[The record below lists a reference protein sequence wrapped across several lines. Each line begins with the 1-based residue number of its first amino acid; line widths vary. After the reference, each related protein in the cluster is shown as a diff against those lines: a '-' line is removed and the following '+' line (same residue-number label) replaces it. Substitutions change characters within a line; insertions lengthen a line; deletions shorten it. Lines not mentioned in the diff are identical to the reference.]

1 MRLSVLFLLCASAV
15 QAEPLF
21 TPVTVPHHQYDGG
34 WEHFVGG
41 GLTAFDC
48 NGDGR
53 TDLAAAGGSNPAAV
67 FVNESNDAIR
77 LRMEPLAASDTTG
90 LYALDINNDSH
101 LDLVMLRVG
110 PDQIWLGDGACGFAP
125 TDMIDFPDKWTT
137 AFSATWE
144 QGQDRPTLAMGHYV
158 DRSNPDG
165 PFQACDTNSL
175 WRPEGDGWEQTML
188 APGFCPL
195 SALFTDWSRSGQADL
210 RLSNDRHY
218 YVTGGAEQLWQMA
231 PVPRLYNEADGW
243 GEHHIWGMG
252 IATRDLDRDGRDEV
266 FLSSMGDQRLQ
277 RPTGDGP
284 GYLDVPFDVGST
296 AHRPYTGGD
305 GRPSTGWHIAF
316 GDVQNDGRDDAF
328 IAKGNVQQMPGM
340 AMDDPN
346 NLLIA
351 QPDGTFTEA
360 GLSAGVAS
368 LHRGRGAALVD
379 LDNDGLLDLA
389 VVNRRAP
396 MEVWHNT
403 STDTGNWLSLDLSQP
418 DTNTRA
424 IGAWIEVDD
433 GTSVQSREL
442 VVGGGHAGGSDA
454 PQHFGLGGATSVQV
468 RVLWPNA
475 PASGWTTV
483 QTNQR
488 YRLRPGA
495 APEAY

>member
-1 MRLSVLFLLCASAV
+1 
-15 QAEPLF
+15 
-21 TPVTVPHHQYDGG
+21 
-34 WEHFVGG
+34 
-41 GLTAFDC
+41 
-48 NGDGR
+48 
-53 TDLAAAGGSNPAAV
+53 
-67 FVNESNDAIR
+67 
-77 LRMEPLAASDTTG
+77 
-90 LYALDINNDSH
+90 
-101 LDLVMLRVG
+101 
-110 PDQIWLGDGACGFAP
+110 
-125 TDMIDFPDKWTT
+125 
-137 AFSATWE
+137 
-144 QGQDRPTLAMGHYV
+144 
-158 DRSNPDG
+158 
-165 PFQACDTNSL
+165 
-175 WRPEGDGWEQTML
+175 
-188 APGFCPL
+188 
-195 SALFTDWSRSGQADL
+195 
-210 RLSNDRHY
+210 
-218 YVTGGAEQLWQMA
+218 MA
-231 PVPRLYNEADGW
+231 PVPRLYTEADGW
-243 GEHHIWGMG
+243 AEHHIWGMG

-284 GYLDVPFDVGST
+284 GYVDVPYAVGST

-351 QPDGTFTEA
+351 QADGTFIEA

-403 STDTGNWLSLDLSQP
+403 STDTGHWLSLDLSQP
-418 DTNTRA
+418 DINTRA

-442 VVGGGHAGGSDA
+442 VVGGGHAGASDA
-454 PQHFGLGGATSVQV
+454 PQHFGLGDATSAQV

-475 PASGWTTV
+475 PASGWVTV